1 MLRYRRPPS
10 DAGWLSVED
19 GASGQKDSAKK
30 NFFLESFCDRS
41 SSLEVTGGDHGRPQ
55 AKSEWT

>member
-19 GASGQKDSAKK
+19 EAGGQKDSAKK
-30 NFFLESFCDRS
+30 SFFRNPFAIAI
-41 SSLEVTGGDHGRPQ
+41 RP
-55 AKSEWT
+55 WR